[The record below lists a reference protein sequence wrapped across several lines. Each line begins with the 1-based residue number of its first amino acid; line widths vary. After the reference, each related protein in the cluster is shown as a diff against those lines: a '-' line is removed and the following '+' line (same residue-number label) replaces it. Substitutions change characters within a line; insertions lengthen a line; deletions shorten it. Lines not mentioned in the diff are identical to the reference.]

1 MNVPNLP
8 TYDKGHEDL
17 LFGAITELAAHA
29 MRQGST
35 RQDALALVS
44 KAFRFADQII
54 EDFETKEPL
63 VEPLACKAGCHYCCC
78 YEVVLTPFEA
88 LLLGDCVKEKYSEVA
103 LADLMKKIDRTLCL
117 RDGRGVEER
126 ANVLHETPCIFL
138 ESGKCSVYNVRP
150 FVCRALHSLDGSKCK
165 EAVMSKKRLV
175 EFTGYNH
182 RYYVFRTAKAALSQ
196 FFEQMGC
203 QTKELTIA
211 RAMKQYFESPDSL
224 WNRRYALN
232 QLIGKE
238 K

>member
-1 MNVPNLP
+1 
-8 TYDKGHEDL
+8 
-17 LFGAITELAAHA
+17 
-29 MRQGST
+29 
-35 RQDALALVS
+35 
-44 KAFRFADQII
+44 
-54 EDFETKEPL
+54 
-63 VEPLACKAGCHYCCC
+63 
-78 YEVVLTPFEA
+78 
-88 LLLGDCVKEKYSEVA
+88 
-103 LADLMKKIDRTLCL
+103 
-117 RDGRGVEER
+117 
-126 ANVLHETPCIFL
+126 
-138 ESGKCSVYNVRP
+138 
-150 FVCRALHSLDGSKCK
+150 VCRALHSLDGSKCK